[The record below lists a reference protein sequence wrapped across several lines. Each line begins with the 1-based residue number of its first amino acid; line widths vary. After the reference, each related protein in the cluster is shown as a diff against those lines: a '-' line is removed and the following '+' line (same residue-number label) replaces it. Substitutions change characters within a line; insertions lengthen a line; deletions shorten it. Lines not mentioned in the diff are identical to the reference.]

1 MMKTWLLAGLAAIAF
16 ISGAA
21 QAQPIG
27 ERRFVMAMRLE
38 DAGSVGFID
47 LASVRTTGD
56 HKEADALLV
65 LRAPTQPTDPSHII
79 ARISVDC
86 VANRSRA
93 LSMTAYDRDDHLI
106 DTIND
111 VNQDLGPMD
120 DVTRALTC
128 GGTNA
133 PANPRIFPTA
143 ASAASWARSGGV

>member
-56 HKEADALLV
+56 YKEADALLV
-65 LRAPTQPTDPSHII
+65 LRAPTQP
-79 ARISVDC
+79 R
-86 VANRSRA
+86 
-93 LSMTAYDRDDHLI
+93 
-106 DTIND
+106 
-111 VNQDLGPMD
+111 
-120 DVTRALTC
+120 
-128 GGTNA
+128 
-133 PANPRIFPTA
+133 PAGRGTA
-143 ASAASWARSGGV
+143 ARPSASSPPP